1 MASNTDDLT
10 KALEAVAE
18 EAEVKDDQSES
29 ASDEGS
35 DEKEASAEASK
46 GKGKSQA
53 VPYSRFKEVNE
64 KYSDSAKAVEELNQK
79 LVQRDEE
86 LSKLVHL
93 LSERESANKTVEK
106 INELYT
112 TKPELR
118 ELIDTLDAAVKGQ
131 EVAISKAEDKKTE
144 AEAKGDFKAVKEI
157 EKVTKQLE
165 ATKSELEQSLAET
178 QADLILDK
186 ADRILEGYFGNL
198 PEQYGDDD
206 KRVLSDRLVDK
217 INWDEIE
224 KDPSKLVSV
233 LARDFK
239 STVEWYGAPRGASK
253 AEVNDETT
261 KEATKEPT
269 VDDLRKANW
278 GKLKVVEDAKG
289 RKVLPAVSDDDFTK
303 ALARAIRQDNKR

>member
-10 KALEAVAE
+10 KALEAVADEPEVE
-18 EAEVKDDQSES
+18 EKTES
-29 ASDEGS
+29 ASVEGS
-35 DEKEASAEASK
+35 EKEASAEASK
-46 GKGKSQA
+46 AKGKSQA
-53 VPYSRFKEVNE
+53 VPYNRFKEVNDKLGE
-64 KYSDSAKAVEELNQK
+64 SAKAVEELNQK

-86 LSKLVHL
+86 LSKLVNL
-93 LSERESANKTVEK
+93 LSEREGAQKTVDK
-106 INELYT
+106 INEIYT

-118 ELIDTLDAAVKGQ
+118 DLIDKLDAAVKGQ
-131 EVAISKAEDKKTE
+131 EVAIEKAEDKKAE

-186 ADRILEGYFGNL
+186 SDRILEGYFDNL
-198 PEQYGDDD
+198 PEQYGEDD
-206 KRVLSDRLVDK
+206 KRILSDSLVNK

-224 KDPSKLVSV
+224 KDPSKLTSI

-253 AEVNDETT
+253 VEAETETT
-261 KEATKEPT
+261 KETSKEPT
-269 VDDLRKANW
+269 LDDLKKADW

-289 RKVLPAVSDDDFTK
+289 KRTLPAVSDDDFTK
-303 ALARAIRQDNKR
+303 ALAAAIRKDNRR